1 MEVLNLY
8 YTHLVKAFP
17 ALMQGAGLTIKITA
31 LSVFFG
37 TIIGLVIGLG
47 RISPTKILSKLAAIY
62 VDVIR
67 GTPLLVQV
75 LIIYFAVPGLLT
87 TILETSIRFD
97 RVTSAVVACSIN
109 SGAYVA
115 EIFRAGIQSIEK
127 GQIEAARS
135 LGMSRAQAM
144 RYVILPQAFRRVVPP
159 LGNEFIAL
167 MKDTSVLSA
176 IGVEELVRKGQLY
189 ISVAYQP
196 FPIYIGIAVVY
207 LVLTMT
213 ISRWVNYT
221 ERRLGVKSD

>member
-1 MEVLNLY
+1 MVN
-8 YTHLVKAFP
+8 AFP
-17 ALMQGAGLTIKITA
+17 GLLKGAVLTIEITILA
-31 LSVFFG
+31 VFCG
-37 TIIGLVIGLG
+37 TVIGLFVALG
-47 RISPTKILSKLAAIY
+47 RLSSKRLISILCGIY

-75 LIIYFAVPGLLT
+75 FIVYFGVPNLLNQLLGGRYPIDPFWAAVIT
-87 TILETSIRFD
+87 
-97 RVTSAVVACSIN
+97 CSIN

-135 LGMSRAQAM
+135 LGMTGSQAM
-144 RYVILPQAFRRVVPP
+144 RYIVLPQAFRRVVPP

-167 MKDTSVLSA
+167 MKDTSLLSA

-189 ISVAYQP
+189 VATTYAS
-196 FPIYIGIAVVY
+196 FPVYTGIALIY

-213 ISRWVNYT
+213 ISRWVAYT
-221 ERRLGVKSD
+221 ERRLGVK

>member
-1 MEVLNLY
+1 MGEY
-8 YTHLVKAFP
+8 YIKHLVNAFP
-17 ALMQGAGLTIKITA
+17 GLLKGAVLTIEITILA
-31 LSVFFG
+31 VFCG
-37 TIIGLVIGLG
+37 TVIGLFVALG
-47 RISPTKILSKLAAIY
+47 RLSSKRLISILCGIY

-75 LIIYFAVPGLLT
+75 FIVYFGVPNLLNQLLGGRYPIDPFWAAVIT
-87 TILETSIRFD
+87 
-97 RVTSAVVACSIN
+97 CSIN

-135 LGMSRAQAM
+135 LGMTGSQAM
-144 RYVILPQAFRRVVPP
+144 RYIVLPQAFRRVVPP

-167 MKDTSVLSA
+167 MKDTSLLSA

-189 ISVAYQP
+189 VATTYAS
-196 FPIYIGIAVVY
+196 FPVYTGIALIY

-213 ISRWVNYT
+213 ISRWVAYT
-221 ERRLGVKSD
+221 ERRLGVK

>member
-1 MEVLNLY
+1 MK
-8 YTHLVKAFP
+8 HLVNAFP
-17 ALMQGAGLTIKITA
+17 GLLKGAVLTIEITILA
-31 LSVFFG
+31 VFCG
-37 TIIGLVIGLG
+37 TVIGLFVALG
-47 RISPTKILSKLAAIY
+47 RLSSKRLISILCGIY

-75 LIIYFAVPGLLT
+75 FIVYFGVPNLLNQLLGGRYPIDPFWAAVIT
-87 TILETSIRFD
+87 
-97 RVTSAVVACSIN
+97 CSIN

-135 LGMSRAQAM
+135 LGMTGSQAM
-144 RYVILPQAFRRVVPP
+144 RYIVLTQAFRRVVPP

-167 MKDTSVLSA
+167 MKDTSLLSA

-189 ISVAYQP
+189 VATTYAS
-196 FPIYIGIAVVY
+196 FPVYTGIALIY

-213 ISRWVNYT
+213 ISRWVAYT
-221 ERRLGVKSD
+221 ERRLGVK

>member
-1 MEVLNLY
+1 LGEY
-8 YTHLVKAFP
+8 YIKHLVNAFP
-17 ALMQGAGLTIKITA
+17 GLLKGAVLTIEITILA
-31 LSVFFG
+31 VFCG
-37 TIIGLVIGLG
+37 TVIGLFVALG
-47 RISPTKILSKLAAIY
+47 RLSSKRLISILCGIY

-75 LIIYFAVPGLLT
+75 FIVYFGVPNLLNQLLGGRYPIDPFWAAVIT
-87 TILETSIRFD
+87 
-97 RVTSAVVACSIN
+97 CSIN

-135 LGMSRAQAM
+135 LGMTGSQAM
-144 RYVILPQAFRRVVPP
+144 RYIVLPQAFRRVVPP

-167 MKDTSVLSA
+167 MKDTSLLSA

-189 ISVAYQP
+189 VATTYAS
-196 FPIYIGIAVVY
+196 FPVYTGIALIY

-213 ISRWVNYT
+213 ISRWVAYT
-221 ERRLGVKSD
+221 ERRLGVK